1 MHRALQRLSYQPTG
15 VQYGPSFSD
24 FGGYTN
30 REWLAQDINNVDAEP
45 TQNKAEEEE
54 SDEPDDRG
62 EEDWSDSDDADDI
75 SRDEEV
81 LTGES
86 EPEEQEA
93 PSEEQGHNAKAAKRA
108 RLDHRAGMAAAA
120 QVSQDHRGKST
131 EAEDTHAYK
140 KTKN

>member
-1 MHRALQRLSYQPTG
+1 MQAPSSAFPTSPPVSSMAPLSVTSEATQT
-15 VQYGPSFSD
+15 
-24 FGGYTN
+24 
-30 REWLAQDINNVDAEP
+30 DINNVDAEP

-54 SDEPDDRG
+54 SDEPDDSG

-86 EPEEQEA
+86 EPEEQED

-120 QVSQDHRGKST
+120 QLNLKVFRSELDKMNGTIRSAV
-131 EAEDTHAYK
+131 EFYV
-140 KTKN
+140 

>member
-1 MHRALQRLSYQPTG
+1 MSDAS
-15 VQYGPSFSD
+15 GPSLHDEAFRRAT
-24 FGGYTN
+24 GYTN